1 MKKTTQLLFV
11 TALLMISGGAKA
23 QGTETVSNYDI
34 WSFSAGGDDIE
45 TVKKIEGANGGAL
58 YVRATSAHKCSYSS
72 VGSTSRTGL
81 FSDYTG
87 WSCDSVLGVT
97 NNVLNPST
105 TEAGAASIGNAT
117 DRCVALKTA
126 VPGTLYVAFY
136 SSLSDSTATDLVKL
150 FFNGEVVRSVNAYKV
165 YKNKIQCQRWG
176 SGTTDKCYTFT
187 YHASTGGNFF
197 FGGRGTRV
205 ACVKFVPD
213 TYSDPSATE
222 ECVSATTFW
231 NFEQYHAFT
240 LSNTE
245 ATAQTVNHA
254 GLYLHKTNSEK
265 HYFSVDY
272 TTLSEDYSFGPEGN
286 QVTLPAGQVARLK
299 LTGTS
304 GTPGGAYVGSAVNN
318 IDALAISL
326 SSAGKLYVVADG
338 ISNEKTF
345 TFYKNGTAGEAIA
358 ATGGMQ
364 TLEYEATTYGTVY
377 LKSTGNP
384 YYYAVLFVPNS
395 DENYTMK
402 RTVTLGSAGMATF
415 SATQNYTLPEG
426 LKAYTVESTDDVSVF
441 MNEIKTG
448 VIPACTGVVL
458 MGEQGDYTLTST
470 ETATVQTDNLLKANI
485 ANYNLPATNN
495 TKTNYTLAADGFKK
509 STGVGTLA
517 AGKAFL
523 RIDTPAS
530 GGAAKLALDFNGFE
544 PTAIEN
550 VCVNESEK
558 TEGKVYSITGQLVGS
573 SLSNMPKGIYIVNG
587 KKYINK

>member
-34 WSFSAGGDDIE
+34 WSFSAGGDDIT

-58 YVRATSAHKCSYSS
+58 YVRATSGHKCSYSEIN
-72 VGSTSRTGL
+72 RAGL
-81 FSDYTG
+81 FSDYTE
-87 WSCDSVLGVT
+87 WSCTKMLYVDNEG
-97 NNVLNPST
+97 LNPST
-105 TEAGAASIGNAT
+105 TEAGDETITDAT

-136 SSLSDSTATDLVKL
+136 SGLNDSEATDMIKL

-165 YKNKIQCQRWG
+165 YNRELECQRTA
-176 SGTTDKCYTFT
+176 STSSARCNTFK

-197 FGGRGTRV
+197 FGGKSTRV
-205 ACVKFVPD
+205 ACVKFIPD
-213 TYSDPSATE
+213 TYSDPSVTE
-222 ECVSATTFW
+222 ECVSATSFW

-254 GLYLHKTNSEK
+254 GLYLHKTNSDK
-265 HYFSVDY
+265 HYFSVGY
-272 TTLSEDYSFGPEGN
+272 TTLSADYSFGPEGN
-286 QVTLPAGQVARLK
+286 QVTLPAGQVARLR
-299 LTGTS
+299 LMGTS
-304 GTPGGAYVGSAVNN
+304 GTPGVSSVGSTVSN

-326 SSAGKLYVVADG
+326 SSAGKLYVVADA

-384 YYYAVLFVPNS
+384 YYYAVLFIPNS

-415 SATQNYTLPEG
+415 SAAQNYVVPEG
-426 LKAYTVESTDDVSVF
+426 LKAYKVKSTNESSAILS
-441 MNEIKTG
+441 EIG
-448 VIPACTGVVL
+448 DIIPACTGVVL
-458 MGEQGDYTLTST
+458 MGEAGTYTLTST
-470 ETATVQTDNLLKANI
+470 EEMTTVSDNLLKANI
-485 ANYNLPATNN
+485 AEYGLQPTNG
-495 TKTNYTLAADGFKK
+495 TKTNYLLYTDGFRPTSGNNK
-509 STGVGTLA
+509 LA

-523 RIDTPAS
+523 SIDTPAGS
-530 GGAAKLALDFNGFE
+530 SAKEFYDLDFLGDV
-544 PTAIEN
+544 TGI
-550 VCVNESEK
+550 S
-558 TEGKVYSITGQLVGS
+558 KVDNNTDNASLNDVMYSITGQRVG
-573 SLSNMPKGIYIVNG
+573 NGYKGIVIKNG
-587 KKYINK
+587 KKYIYK